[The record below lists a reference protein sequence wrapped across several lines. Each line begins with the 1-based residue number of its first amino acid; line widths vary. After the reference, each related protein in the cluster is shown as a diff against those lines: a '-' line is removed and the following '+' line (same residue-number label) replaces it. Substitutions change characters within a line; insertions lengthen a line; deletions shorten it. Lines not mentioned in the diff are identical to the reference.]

1 MERNMEDNNRIAQ
14 NELKC
19 AILEKD
25 LQRAKISLSKIRRK
39 YSDLLQRYTDIIER
53 IGESPAPM
61 IRSIRDGHL
70 TYIKTLNIMTK
81 GGHYGNK

>member
-1 MERNMEDNNRIAQ
+1 MGNNNTEARLED
-14 NELKC
+14 KC
-19 AILEKD
+19 ARLERD
-25 LQRAKISLSKIRRK
+25 LQRAMIKLSKIRRK
-39 YSDLLQRYTDIIER
+39 YSDILQRYTDVIGR

-81 GGHYGNK
+81 GGRYE